1 MRRTGPAAAHNEG
14 PRIAPGPLAGS
25 CYLLIG
31 LRVNDDLAGVRARL
45 EVVHIQTHVVGVKPG
60 SGAADLNGG
69 GILTDDRRV
78 STPVDLRVD
87 RDAEVGQRRVVD
99 LERLTTV
106 RVVRAV
112 GGVVHRDGLLRVVAD
127 VTGRD
132 GLGDRVAGERQTTEA
147 GHPIG
152 VGGNRRTAGRQI
164 TTGDHEINA

>member
-69 GILTDDRRV
+69 GVLTDNRRV
-78 STPVDLRVD
+78 GTPVDLRVD
-87 RDAEVGQRRVVD
+87 RDAEVGQRRVAEAD
-99 LERLTTV
+99 QRLA
-106 RVVRAV
+106 VVAAGRLA
-112 GGVVHRDGLLRVVAD
+112 RDADGLV
-127 VTGRD
+127 
-132 GLGDRVAGERQTTEA
+132 
-147 GHPIG
+147 
-152 VGGNRRTAGRQI
+152 
-164 TTGDHEINA
+164 